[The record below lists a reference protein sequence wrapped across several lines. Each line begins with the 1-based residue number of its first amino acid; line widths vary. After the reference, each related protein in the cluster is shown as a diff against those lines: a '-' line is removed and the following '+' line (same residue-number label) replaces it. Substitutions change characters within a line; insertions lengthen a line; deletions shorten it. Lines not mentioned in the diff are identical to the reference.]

1 MAGMVV
7 QTAARKLGKTEA
19 NWVAAVDEGTGI
31 TISSILFERRIPVT
45 DLEAALRDV
54 LALHPRL
61 RSTIE
66 QAHNEFFFQTPETVS
81 VSLSEIVWSAQGEEE
96 GDEDNRAQQLWHGI
110 TEDELNIP
118 YQKCP
123 VPVFEPKL
131 YLLPESQSL
140 LVLRLHAAA
149 ADMASTPI
157 IIKQVVSSLYKRSGT
172 EKESAEGVED
182 NLEKL
187 KLSEPQEVLL
197 PCIEDAIPS
206 GQAKKP
212 FWAHGVD
219 VVGYGLVSRRHAYLP
234 FDNPE
239 GLRQSKLLRAGLTA
253 EATDLLLKEC
263 EKRSVSIHGAINA
276 AALKTVTAYKRVGPR
291 GEHYGTTVLL
301 QCRNRLHPVLP
312 DSTVGFYHAALM
324 RTIHTTEPESFWD
337 LATRCSEDFDTA
349 IKNRKHFTD
358 MGDLNALMV
367 QAMRFPNLTPS
378 GSLRTSV
385 LSTMFTPVVE
395 DLGEEAAAVGVKD
408 YLSCSSTHGVG
419 PCLALFPFMRESA
432 LQFSFVLSSPLYSRT
447 LMQSLVDSIIF
458 YLTEK

>member
-253 EATDLLLKEC
+253 EATDLLLKVFFFQISSISPL
-263 EKRSVSIHGAINA
+263 SVEMHFHADHVSHVMS
-276 AALKTVTAYKRVGPR
+276 TTFRR
-291 GEHYGTTVLL
+291 GKLL
-301 QCRNRLHPVLP
+301 Q
-312 DSTVGFYHAALM
+312 A
-324 RTIHTTEPESFWD
+324 
-337 LATRCSEDFDTA
+337 
-349 IKNRKHFTD
+349 
-358 MGDLNALMV
+358 
-367 QAMRFPNLTPS
+367 
-378 GSLRTSV
+378 
-385 LSTMFTPVVE
+385 
-395 DLGEEAAAVGVKD
+395 
-408 YLSCSSTHGVG
+408 
-419 PCLALFPFMRESA
+419 
-432 LQFSFVLSSPLYSRT
+432 YSRNG
-447 LMQSLVDSIIF
+447 LVW
-458 YLTEK
+458 KNA